1 MFVFDERAPQF
12 ENLRRRCTLEMA
24 TVVCGARA
32 ATVSRAGRRHFF
44 CESAIFGSLTLE
56 TETMEVSPAGGV
68 EGAGGAEG
76 ARPRAPRTR
85 PAPAPSRAA
94 RHRHASNAA
103 PASVLAPDSKFKK
116 RKTRRGKSNR
126 WPPNQHRRE
135 THAPYNTNQFL
146 MEEHMPEAQRALQLL
161 HPVES
166 RTRDSSFSVDSD
178 ENYFYPLPEDEEDFL
193 TKEFSSV
200 YEDAQSERLT
210 NMTKDELLQ
219 EYLLLQGR
227 YDALAKRFAGRGEEI
242 SVRFEQQEELIREL
256 RTANQ
261 ALALQLARANRVAN
275 HSSSADSE
283 SDSSSSCST
292 SSSSSSNG
300 SPRPQQMNGHHSP
313 ERSLAN
319 GGRLSNGEHAHSP
332 AEHPD

>member
-1 MFVFDERAPQF
+1 
-12 ENLRRRCTLEMA
+12 
-24 TVVCGARA
+24 
-32 ATVSRAGRRHFF
+32 
-44 CESAIFGSLTLE
+44 
-56 TETMEVSPAGGV
+56 MEVSPAVGS
-68 EGAGGAEG
+68 EGASGAEG
-76 ARPRAPRTR
+76 ARPGGPRAR

-94 RHRHASNAA
+94 RHRHAAA
-103 PASVLAPDSKFKK
+103 ATTTAPDSKFKK

-126 WPPNQHRRE
+126 WPPQHRRE

-146 MEEHMPEAQRALQLL
+146 MEEHMPEAHRALHLAQ
-161 HPVES
+161 PVES

-227 YDALAKRFAGRGEEI
+227 YDTLAKRFSSRGEEI
-242 SVRFEQQEELIREL
+242 SSRLDQQDELIREL
-256 RTANQ
+256 RSTNQ
-261 ALALQLARANRVAN
+261 AMALQLARANRVAN

-283 SDSSSSCST
+283 SDSSSSCS
-292 SSSSSSNG
+292 SSSSSSSGG
-300 SPRPQQMNGHHSP
+300 SPRPQQMNGHHHSP
-313 ERSLAN
+313 ERLTNGSRLAN
-319 GGRLSNGEHAHSP
+319 GAARMNGGSARMVNGEHAHSP